1 LIKFLKNQIYL
12 RINFIL
18 KKIILN
24 LIKIYQKLISPILG
38 KNCRFI
44 PTCSVY
50 TYNAIEIH
58 GVIKG
63 IYLGVRRILKCHPF
77 NEGGYD
83 PVPPKK

>member
-1 LIKFLKNQIYL
+1 MIKFLKNQIYL

-50 TYNAIEIH
+50 TYKAIEIH